1 MNLSETKGILAV
13 LRAAYP
19 QFYSGMG
26 RDELYAIVNLWQRQ
40 FSADNGN
47 EVMAAV
53 EALIATRTNTYPPV
67 IGEIKEKLQCL
78 RETDG
83 LTEQEAWSM
92 VSKACKNGIYG
103 YRKEWDK
110 LPPEVQDTI
119 GRPEQLR
126 EWAMCETDEFETVV
140 ASNFMRS
147 FKVHAKR
154 KRESA
159 MLPKSVRTVVAQ
171 IGNGMKMEEMSANND

>member
-1 MNLSETKGILAV
+1 MNLSETKGVLAV

-19 QFYSGMG
+19 QFYNGMG

-40 FSADNGN
+40 FAADDGN

-53 EALIATRTNTYPPV
+53 EAMIATRTSTYPPV
-67 IGEIKEKLQCL
+67 IGEIKEKLQAL
-78 RETDG
+78 RMKDE
-83 LTEQEAWSM
+83 LTEQEAWTL
-92 VSKACKNGIYG
+92 VSKACKNGYYG
-103 YRKEWDK
+103 YRQEWDK

-126 EWAMCETDEFETVV
+126 EWAMCGTEEFETVI

-147 FKVHAKR
+147 YKVKAKR
-154 KRESA
+154 RKEAA
-159 MLPKSVRTVVAQ
+159 MLPESVKSVIGQ
-171 IGNGMKMEEMSANND
+171 IGEGMKMEALCE